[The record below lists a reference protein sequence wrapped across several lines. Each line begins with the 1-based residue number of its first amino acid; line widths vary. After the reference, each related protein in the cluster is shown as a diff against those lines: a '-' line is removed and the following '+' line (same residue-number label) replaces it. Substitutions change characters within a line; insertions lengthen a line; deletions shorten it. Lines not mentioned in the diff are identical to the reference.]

1 MTLVSKIVIGAV
13 AVAVIGA
20 GGAAVLSGVFPTSK
34 DTHPPCEEL
43 PTRTEAD
50 AALTGNQALAADI
63 EALGDGIS
71 VVVGTPCPEGQDR
84 ALIQV
89 TYGSGSEHEAI
100 GDLLRHRDGFGVP
113 VHLVE
118 K

>member
-1 MTLVSKIVIGAV
+1 MSLVTKIAVGAV
-13 AVAVIGA
+13 AVVAIGA
-20 GGAAVLSGVFPTSK
+20 GAAAVLGGVLPMST

-43 PTRTEAD
+43 PTAAEAR
-50 AALTGNQALAADI
+50 AALSKNETLAADI
-63 EALGDGIS
+63 EALGGGIS
-71 VVVGTPCPEGQDR
+71 VEVGSPCPKGQDR

-89 TYGSGSEHEAI
+89 TYGSKPEREAI
-100 GDLLRHRDGFGVP
+100 GSLLARRDGFGVP